1 MRTDIRDALRALRRS
16 PVFTLVA
23 VLTLALA
30 IGSATAMFGVVDA
43 VFIRGLPYG
52 SADRLQTIY
61 ERSESG
67 NLRVP
72 SYPTFRDW
80 QDQAATM
87 KGVVD
92 GFAFVR
98 GDGVMIPGPDGP
110 ERKIV
115 AYVTP
120 GFFEM
125 MATPPFVGRTFAP
138 DDESAGSPRVV
149 VISYDYFMRQ
159 FGGDRSALG
168 ATVSVDSVPTKII
181 GVMPRGFAY
190 PNFGGTGGWLP
201 PAMWEPIAVFQST
214 HTALTRRGLHVDSR
228 AIVRLSSRADS
239 ARVSAAMK
247 AVQRHLSENYPEE
260 QAHWT
265 SIRLQSLSD
274 ELFGPLS
281 TTLLMISAAIALML
295 VLACANTANLLLIRA
310 SSASRDLTVRAALGA
325 DRWRLARRQFAE
337 VALLTSL
344 SGACG
349 AVLAFWFVAA
359 VRPYAAQRLAFAGD
373 IHIDHRAAAFVVLL
387 VGLVSL
393 VVSALPVLQVG
404 RSNLIAR
411 LRGGSGTQA
420 HGLAERRTRDA
431 LAAVQLV
438 LAIAVLSVAGL
449 LVQSLRRLSSVDL
462 GYDQAAISFAISPP
476 AHRYESPSEAAAL
489 YRRILDAVDAVPS
502 IEGSAA
508 AGGALLQT
516 KVETEGQS
524 AGAAPPEAL
533 YHPVSE
539 SYFSLLR
546 IHVVAGRGFGADD
559 MRAPNGFVITENLA
573 RKLWPSGNALGQ
585 RITVHRAS
593 QARADFG
600 QPITLPVV
608 GIVADHRIFGP
619 ENDPPLQVF
628 LPYTLEVWPWMNFDV
643 RAPKTAPVVAQ
654 IERAVRGVE
663 PAVNFLSKPS
673 LGASGLTGLLT
684 DPRVFV
690 MSLMSAFGAIAMFLA
705 VVGLYG
711 IIAYGVSQRTREF
724 GVRIAV
730 GATPRDIVGMVMRQA
745 GALVIVG
752 IAGGLV
758 VGFLGARLVR
768 SMLFGTSALDPATL
782 VLVPAILAAAAVA
795 ASFAPARRAAR
806 VDPIVAIR
814 ED

>member
-1 MRTDIRDALRALRRS
+1 MGTDIRDALRALRRS

-43 VFIRGLPYG
+43 VFVRGLPYG
-52 SADRLQTIY
+52 SADRLQTVY

-80 QDQAATM
+80 QDQASTLR
-87 KGVVD
+87 GVVD

-98 GDGVMIPGPDGP
+98 GDGVMVPGPDGQ
-110 ERKIV
+110 ERKIL

-120 GFFEM
+120 GFFDM
-125 MATPPFVGRTFAP
+125 MATPPFAGRTFAA
-138 DDESAGSPRVV
+138 DDESPGSPRVI

-190 PNFGGTGGWLP
+190 PNFAGTGGWLP
-201 PAMWEPIAVFQST
+201 PVMWEPIAVFQST
-214 HTALTRRGLHVDSR
+214 HNALSRRGLHVDSR

-239 ARVSAAMK
+239 SHVGAAMK
-247 AVQRHLSENYPEE
+247 AVQRHLAEMYPEE

-281 TTLLMISAAIALML
+281 TTLLMIGAAIGLML

-310 SSASRDLTVRAALGA
+310 SSASRDLAVRAALGA

-337 VALLTSL
+337 VVLLTSVA
-344 SGACG
+344 GAFG
-349 AVLAFWFVAA
+349 GVLAFWFVAA

-373 IHIDHRAAAFVVLL
+373 IHIDGRAAAFVVLL
-387 VGLVSL
+387 IGAVSL
-393 VVSALPVLQVG
+393 LVSALPVLQVG

-420 HGLAERRTRDA
+420 HGLAERRTRDV
-431 LAAVQLV
+431 LASVQLI
-438 LAIAVLSVAGL
+438 LAIAVLCVAGL
-449 LVQSLRRLSSVDL
+449 LVQSLRRLSSVNL
-462 GYDQAAISFAISPP
+462 GYDQAPISFAISPP

-489 YRRILDAVDAVPS
+489 YRRVLDAIDAIPS
-502 IEGSAA
+502 VGGSAA

-516 KVETEGQS
+516 KVETESQT

-539 SYFSLLR
+539 SYLQLLR
-546 IHVVAGRGFGADD
+546 IRVVAGRAFTAED
-559 MRAPNGFVITENLA
+559 MRAPTGFLITENLA
-573 RKLWPSGNALGQ
+573 RKLWPGGTALGQ
-585 RITVHRAS
+585 RITVHRSS

-600 QPITLPVV
+600 QPITLPIIGV
-608 GIVADHRIFGP
+608 VADHRIFGA

-643 RAPKTAPVVAQ
+643 RAPRTAAVVAQ
-654 IERAVRGVE
+654 VERAVRGVE

-673 LGASGLTGLLT
+673 IGSSGLTGLLT

-690 MSLMSAFGAIAMFLA
+690 MSLMSAFGVIAMFLA

-730 GATPRDIVGMVMRQA
+730 GATPRSIIGMVMRQA
-745 GALVIVG
+745 GVLIAVG
-752 IAGGLV
+752 IGGGLV

-782 VLVPAILAAAAVA
+782 VGVPTILAAAAVA

>member
-1 MRTDIRDALRALRRS
+1 
-16 PVFTLVA
+16 
-23 VLTLALA
+23 
-30 IGSATAMFGVVDA
+30 MFGVVDA

-87 KGVVD
+87 RNVVD

-98 GDGVMIPGPDGP
+98 GDGVMVPGPDGSP

-120 GFFEM
+120 GFFDM
-125 MATPPFVGRTFAP
+125 MGTPPVAGRTFAP
-138 DDESAGSPRVV
+138 DDEAPGSPRVV

-201 PAMWEPIAVFQST
+201 PVMWEPIAVFQST
-214 HTALTRRGLHVDSR
+214 HTALSRRGLHVDSR
-228 AIVRLSSRADS
+228 AIVRMRSRTDS
-239 ARVSAAMK
+239 ARVAAAMK
-247 AVQRHLSENYPEE
+247 AVQQHLSEAYPEE

-281 TTLLMISAAIALML
+281 TTLLMISAAIGLML

-310 SSASRDLTVRAALGA
+310 SAASRDLAVRAALGA
-325 DRWRLARRQFAE
+325 DQWRLARRQFAE
-337 VALLTSL
+337 VALLTSAA
-344 SGACG
+344 GVCG
-349 AVLAFWFVAA
+349 ALLALWFVAA

-373 IHIDHRAAAFVVLL
+373 IHIDHRSVVFVVLL
-387 VGLVSL
+387 VGVVSL

-420 HGLAERRTRDA
+420 HGLAERRTRDT
-431 LAAVQLV
+431 LAAVQLI

-449 LVQSLRRLSSVDL
+449 LVQSLRRLSSVNL
-462 GYDQAAISFAISPP
+462 GYDAAPISFAISPP

-489 YRRILDAVDAVPS
+489 YRRILDAVDAIPS
-502 IEGSAA
+502 VEGSAA

-516 KVETEGQS
+516 RAETESQS
-524 AGAAPPEAL
+524 AGTAPPEAL

-539 SYFSLLR
+539 SYLQLLR
-546 IHVVAGRGFGADD
+546 IHIVAGRAFTAED
-559 MRAPNGFVITENLA
+559 MRAPTAGGFLITENLA
-573 RKLWPSGNALGQ
+573 RKLWPGGNALGQ
-585 RITVHRAS
+585 RITVHRSS

-600 QPITLPVV
+600 QPITLPVIGV
-608 GIVADHRIFGP
+608 VADHRIFGP

-643 RAPKTAPVVAQ
+643 RAPRTASVVAQ

-673 LGASGLTGLLT
+673 IGSSGLTGLLT

-690 MSLMSAFGAIAMFLA
+690 MSLMSAFGVIALFLA

-730 GATPRDIVGMVMRQA
+730 GATSGSIVGMVMRQA
-745 GALVIVG
+745 GVLVAVG
-752 IAGGLV
+752 IGGGLI

-782 VLVPAILAAAAVA
+782 VVVPAILAAAAVA
-795 ASFAPARRAAR
+795 ASFAPARRASR